1 VLNPVIVDEPPVKPY
16 YLVTGL
22 PDMGNVAGI
31 AMEHLVKTLGMK
43 VFGVIHGY
51 WPPYVMH
58 RKGEVVYRRSAFRF
72 YRMVEQRSFIVMTG
86 EYQPHEPSSLYELVE
101 AVVSFARRLGVERV
115 ISVGAA
121 HRGSPSQGRV
131 FYASTGQELSKLAEQ
146 AGAEPLSDEGYIT
159 GFNGL
164 VLGLAHETGLE
175 GVCLLGEIDNPEIP
189 QPLASRNVLR
199 VVSKIVGIENLD
211 TSALE
216 EAAEKIRA
224 QILFTEEA
232 SRIMRQFRRAPPGV
246 V

>member
-1 VLNPVIVDEPPVKPY
+1 MLNPVIVDEPPVKPI

-43 VFGVIHGY
+43 VFGVIHGF

-58 RKGEVVYRRSAFRF
+58 RKGEVVFRRSSFRF
-72 YRMVEQRSFIVMTG
+72 YRTVEQRVFIVMTG
-86 EYQPHEPSSLYELVE
+86 EHQPQEVASLYDLAE
-101 AVVSFARRLGVERV
+101 AVVSFARRLGVERI

-121 HRGSPSQGRV
+121 HRGSVSQGRV
-131 FYASTGQELSKLAEQ
+131 FYAATARELSKLAEE

-164 VLGLAHETGLE
+164 VLGIGHDAGLE

-189 QPLASRNVLR
+189 QPLASRNLLR
-199 VVSKIVGIENLD
+199 VLSKIVGLENLD
-211 TSALE
+211 MTALE
-216 EAAEKIRA
+216 EAAEKIKA
-224 QILFTEEA
+224 QMLFTEEV
-232 SRIMRQFRRAPPGV
+232 SRVMRQFRRTPPGV